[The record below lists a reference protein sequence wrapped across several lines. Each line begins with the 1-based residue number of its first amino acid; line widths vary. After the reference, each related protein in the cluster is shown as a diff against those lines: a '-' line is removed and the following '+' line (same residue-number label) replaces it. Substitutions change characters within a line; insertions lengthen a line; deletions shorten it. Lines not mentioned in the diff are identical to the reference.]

1 MKQDKRYLKT
11 EKVIWTEFYSML
23 QNQPYENITIEKL
36 CENAMI
42 SKNTFYAHYG
52 SKDALLKNIIDSKFS
67 GILDYFKDQHQTVYT
82 NDINTLER
90 DIRHTFTY
98 VSEHLDDF
106 KLFFSIDNQINFS
119 MHFANILKQH
129 TLSWVKKL
137 TGSESNKL
145 KSIILLNFLTTGMV
159 RMLKDYVIHYE
170 EISLDDM
177 IDMAL
182 LAQMPAMKEFTDIAY
197 NFKG

>member
-1 MKQDKRYLKT
+1 
-11 EKVIWTEFYSML
+11 
-23 QNQPYENITIEKL
+23 
-36 CENAMI
+36 
-42 SKNTFYAHYG
+42 
-52 SKDALLKNIIDSKFS
+52 
-67 GILDYFKDQHQTVYT
+67 
-82 NDINTLER
+82 
-90 DIRHTFTY
+90 
-98 VSEHLDDF
+98 
-106 KLFFSIDNQINFS
+106 

-129 TLSWVKKL
+129 TISWVKKL

-145 KSIILLNFLTTGMV
+145 KSIILLNFLSTGMV
-159 RMLKDYVIHYE
+159 RMLKDYVINSK